1 MPTVTITLTPTE
13 TRDILAGL
21 IGIEPDL
28 NNYPDSILG
37 PAALTYIDA
46 RVRQYTA
53 DLVAQLTRG
62 IDFCERDTIR
72 LLAEVEARTQLLPA
86 AYR

>member
-1 MPTVTITLTPTE
+1 MATVTITLTDTE
-13 TRDILAGL
+13 TRDVLAGL

-28 NNYPDSILG
+28 NSYPDSILG
-37 PAALTYIDA
+37 PAALTYVDA

-62 IDFCERDTIR
+62 VDISERYTIR
-72 LLAEVEARTQLLPA
+72 LLAEVEARTQLLPV